1 MKKAESRQSDMMF
14 KGSEKDKP
22 GEERVTEESENSS
35 IHSDAAAEKQV
46 LRKVDWHILPM
57 VFLYYMISFLDR

>member
-1 MKKAESRQSDMMF
+1 MLFQRSN
-14 KGSEKDKP
+14 KDQP
-22 GEERVTEESENSS
+22 GEKRVTEEVEDSS
-35 IHSDAAAEKQV
+35 THSDAAAESVV

>member
-1 MKKAESRQSDMMF
+1 MPFRSSD
-14 KGSEKDKP
+14 KDRP
-22 GEERVTEESENSS
+22 GAERVTKESEDSS
-35 IHSDAAAEKQV
+35 THGDAAAESVV

>member
-1 MKKAESRQSDMMF
+1 MLFKSSD
-14 KGSEKDKP
+14 KDQP
-22 GEERVTEESENSS
+22 GEKRVTEEVEDSS
-35 IHSDAAAEKQV
+35 TYSDAAAESVV